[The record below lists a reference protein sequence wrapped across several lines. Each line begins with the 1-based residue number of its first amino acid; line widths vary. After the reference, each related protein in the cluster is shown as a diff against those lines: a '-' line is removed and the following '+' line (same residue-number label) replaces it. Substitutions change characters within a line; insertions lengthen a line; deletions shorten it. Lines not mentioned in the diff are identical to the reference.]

1 MNGRE
6 QFMNDRLS
14 EILGRTLTDG
24 LGVKND
30 TPPTNTDP
38 PSNRSEEIL
47 ITMHV
52 LQLIMKH
59 ILNGGDLFDFLR
71 LRGID
76 VENIPEEESAPINKN
91 ILRYIAKR
99 RTAFSNSAFTQTIV
113 HAQAIIE
120 ALMRSRFS
128 HGEEEMPLTSEE
140 ETLSGDLAW
149 HTALLFCS
157 LYPSIDTVFYQYAF
171 NLPADRKNLD
181 TPVPDAVPLTDA
193 QKGEIETICNGFFR
207 LIPADNIN
215 VEPMDI
221 LTRYIAKEYGGK
233 EDEDGEPIV
242 PLSALAQSNRA
253 FLPIARAYR
262 LQGEIGA
269 AGAEGTQIR
278 VSSKGDELVTIYA
291 KISDRDGNPISPS
304 ATHTN
309 LCAAFGQIWEENGYQ
324 PCVVSVEK
332 IYRTYAGLSNNEHAT
347 PQQLTEIEAAID
359 EMLFMP
365 AEVNFSEQISKQKKI
380 KKKDDIDYKDA
391 HFKGTMLPA
400 QKVKATYNG
409 TTVTAYKIYDMP
421 LFYKYSHATG
431 QIAQVDRKLLS
442 DMSATRKTAGKGRKN
457 RTEAEKATGTM
468 YGGTRVVNLRRYILT
483 AIEDIKRI
491 AKKNKGRPLGAGART
506 ILYADIAAKCGY
518 DITSAQTIRTL
529 RSNVDGYLS
538 ELVSSGHISKYEIA
552 REKQKYVGVR
562 IDP

>member
-1 MNGRE
+1 MPEKKMNIAYTNEIIREMSGLKDLSFGGIPNAAPMDEGERLLSRMYSLHFLLVYVATGRNVE
-6 QFMNDRLS
+6 THLQHCGYKKDKLNSAWWKQFDHIRQNAAGRYSKNARYYIAASQFILRPEDNDLMQAGDVTAAARFNLATQCALLMS
-14 EILGRTLTDG
+14 ALHPEADHPFFKAAIGDMPEYIQKKKHPAFTPSPELT
-24 LGVKND
+24 
-30 TPPTNTDP
+30 
-38 PSNRSEEIL
+38 
-47 ITMHV
+47 
-52 LQLIMKH
+52 
-59 ILNGGDLFDFLR
+59 
-71 LRGID
+71 
-76 VENIPEEESAPINKN
+76 PEEWEQVEKICKGALEIYEQDISREAAEI
-91 ILRYIAKR
+91 IARY
-99 RTAFSNSAFTQTIV
+99 V
-113 HAQAIIE
+113 
-120 ALMRSRFS
+120 
-128 HGEEEMPLTSEE
+128 
-140 ETLSGDLAW
+140 
-149 HTALLFCS
+149 
-157 LYPSIDTVFYQYAF
+157 
-171 NLPADRKNLD
+171 
-181 TPVPDAVPLTDA
+181 
-193 QKGEIETICNGFFR
+193 
-207 LIPADNIN
+207 
-215 VEPMDI
+215 
-221 LTRYIAKEYGGK
+221 AKEYRK
-233 EDEDGEPIV
+233 NDSEDGDSVV
-242 PLSALAQSNRA
+242 PLSALTQSDRT

-262 LQGEIGA
+262 LQDEIGA

-309 LCAAFGQIWEENGYQ
+309 LCAAFGQIWEENGCQ

-332 IYRTYAGLSNNEHAT
+332 IYRTYAGLSYDEHAT
-347 PQQLTEIEAAID
+347 PQQLSEVEAAID

-391 HFKGTMLPA
+391 HFKGTMIPA

-409 TTVTAYKIYDMP
+409 ATVTAYKIYDMP
-421 LFYKYSHATG
+421 LFYKYSHAVG

-442 DMSATRKTAGKGRKN
+442 DISTTRKSVGEGKR
-457 RTEAEKATGTM
+457 RRSEAEKSTGGV

-483 AIEDIKRI
+483 AIEDMKRI
-491 AKKNKGRPLGAGART
+491 AKKSKSKPLGTGART

-562 IDP
+562 IDL

>member
-1 MNGRE
+1 MPEKKMNIAYTNEIIREMSGLKDLSFGGIPNAAPMDEGERLLSRMYSLHFLLVYVATGRNVE
-6 QFMNDRLS
+6 THLQHCGYKKDKLNSAWWKQFDHIRQNAAGRYSKNARYYIAASQFILRPEDNDLMQAGDVTAAARFNLATQCALLMS
-14 EILGRTLTDG
+14 ALHPEADHPFFKAAIGDMPEYIQKKKHPAFTPSPELT
-24 LGVKND
+24 
-30 TPPTNTDP
+30 
-38 PSNRSEEIL
+38 
-47 ITMHV
+47 
-52 LQLIMKH
+52 
-59 ILNGGDLFDFLR
+59 
-71 LRGID
+71 
-76 VENIPEEESAPINKN
+76 PEEWEQVEKICKGALEIYEQDISREAAEI
-91 ILRYIAKR
+91 IARY
-99 RTAFSNSAFTQTIV
+99 V
-113 HAQAIIE
+113 
-120 ALMRSRFS
+120 
-128 HGEEEMPLTSEE
+128 
-140 ETLSGDLAW
+140 
-149 HTALLFCS
+149 
-157 LYPSIDTVFYQYAF
+157 
-171 NLPADRKNLD
+171 
-181 TPVPDAVPLTDA
+181 
-193 QKGEIETICNGFFR
+193 
-207 LIPADNIN
+207 
-215 VEPMDI
+215 
-221 LTRYIAKEYGGK
+221 AKEYRKNDG
-233 EDEDGEPIV
+233 EDGDSVV
-242 PLSALAQSNRA
+242 PLSALTQSDRA

-262 LQGEIGA
+262 LQDEIGA

-309 LCAAFGQIWEENGYQ
+309 LCAAFGQIWEENGCQ

-332 IYRTYAGLSNNEHAT
+332 IYRTYAGLSYDEHAT
-347 PQQLTEIEAAID
+347 PQQLAEVEAAID

-391 HFKGTMLPA
+391 HFKGTMIPA

-409 TTVTAYKIYDMP
+409 ATVTAYKIYDMP
-421 LFYKYSHATG
+421 LFYKYSHAVG

-442 DMSATRKTAGKGRKN
+442 DISTTRKSVGEGKR
-457 RTEAEKATGTM
+457 RRSEAEKSTGGV

-483 AIEDIKRI
+483 AIEDMKRI
-491 AKKNKGRPLGAGART
+491 AKKSKGKPLGTGART

-562 IDP
+562 IDL

>member
-1 MNGRE
+1 MTAAARFNLATQCALLMSALHPEADHPFFKAAIGDMPE
-6 QFMNDRLS
+6 YIQKKKHPAFTPS
-14 EILGRTLTDG
+14 PELT
-24 LGVKND
+24 
-30 TPPTNTDP
+30 
-38 PSNRSEEIL
+38 
-47 ITMHV
+47 
-52 LQLIMKH
+52 
-59 ILNGGDLFDFLR
+59 
-71 LRGID
+71 
-76 VENIPEEESAPINKN
+76 PEEWEQVEKICKGALEIYEQDISREAAEI
-91 ILRYIAKR
+91 IARY
-99 RTAFSNSAFTQTIV
+99 V
-113 HAQAIIE
+113 
-120 ALMRSRFS
+120 
-128 HGEEEMPLTSEE
+128 
-140 ETLSGDLAW
+140 
-149 HTALLFCS
+149 
-157 LYPSIDTVFYQYAF
+157 
-171 NLPADRKNLD
+171 
-181 TPVPDAVPLTDA
+181 
-193 QKGEIETICNGFFR
+193 
-207 LIPADNIN
+207 
-215 VEPMDI
+215 
-221 LTRYIAKEYGGK
+221 AKEYRK
-233 EDEDGEPIV
+233 NDSEDGDSVV
-242 PLSALAQSNRA
+242 PLSALTQSDRA

-262 LQGEIGA
+262 LQDEIGA

-309 LCAAFGQIWEENGYQ
+309 LCAAFGQIWEENGCQ

-332 IYRTYAGLSNNEHAT
+332 IYRTYAGLSYDEHAT
-347 PQQLTEIEAAID
+347 PQQLAEVEAAID

-391 HFKGTMLPA
+391 HFKGTMIPA

-409 TTVTAYKIYDMP
+409 ATVTAYKIYDMP
-421 LFYKYSHATG
+421 LFYKYSHAVG

-442 DMSATRKTAGKGRKN
+442 DISTTRKSVGEGKR
-457 RTEAEKATGTM
+457 RRSEAEKSTGGV

-483 AIEDIKRI
+483 AIEDMKRI
-491 AKKNKGRPLGAGART
+491 AKKSKGKPLGTGART

-562 IDP
+562 IDL

>member
-1 MNGRE
+1 MPEKKMNIAYTNEIIREMSGLKDLSFGGIPNAAPMDEGERLLSRMYSLHFLLVYVATGRNVE
-6 QFMNDRLS
+6 THLQHCGYKKDKLNSAWWKQFDHIRQNAAGRYSKNARYYIAASQFILRPEDNDLMQAGDVTAAARFNLATQCALLMS
-14 EILGRTLTDG
+14 ALHPEADHPFFKAAIGDMPEYIQKKKHPAFTPSPELT
-24 LGVKND
+24 
-30 TPPTNTDP
+30 
-38 PSNRSEEIL
+38 
-47 ITMHV
+47 
-52 LQLIMKH
+52 
-59 ILNGGDLFDFLR
+59 
-71 LRGID
+71 
-76 VENIPEEESAPINKN
+76 PEEWEQVEKICKGALEIYEQDISREAAEI
-91 ILRYIAKR
+91 IARY
-99 RTAFSNSAFTQTIV
+99 V
-113 HAQAIIE
+113 
-120 ALMRSRFS
+120 
-128 HGEEEMPLTSEE
+128 
-140 ETLSGDLAW
+140 
-149 HTALLFCS
+149 
-157 LYPSIDTVFYQYAF
+157 
-171 NLPADRKNLD
+171 
-181 TPVPDAVPLTDA
+181 
-193 QKGEIETICNGFFR
+193 
-207 LIPADNIN
+207 
-215 VEPMDI
+215 
-221 LTRYIAKEYGGK
+221 AKEYRKNDG
-233 EDEDGEPIV
+233 EDGDSVV
-242 PLSALAQSNRA
+242 PLSALTQSDRA

-262 LQGEIGA
+262 LQDEIGA

-309 LCAAFGQIWEENGYQ
+309 LCAAFGQIWEENGCQ

-332 IYRTYAGLSNNEHAT
+332 IYRTYAGLSNDEHAT
-347 PQQLTEIEAAID
+347 PQQLAEVEAAID

-391 HFKGTMLPA
+391 HFKGTMIPA

-409 TTVTAYKIYDMP
+409 ATVTAYKIYDMP
-421 LFYKYSHATG
+421 LFYKYSHAVG

-442 DMSATRKTAGKGRKN
+442 DISTTRKSVGEGKR
-457 RTEAEKATGTM
+457 RRSEAEKSTGGV

-483 AIEDIKRI
+483 AIEDMKRI
-491 AKKNKGRPLGAGART
+491 AKKSKSKPLGTGART

-562 IDP
+562 IDL

>member
-1 MNGRE
+1 MPEKKMNIAYTNEIIREMSGLKGLSFGGIPNAAPMDEGERLLSRMYSLHFLLVYVATGRNVE
-6 QFMNDRLS
+6 THLQHCGYKKDKLNSAWWKQFDHIRQNAAGRYSKNARYYIAASQFILRPEDNDLMQAGDVTAAARFNLATQCALLMS
-14 EILGRTLTDG
+14 ALHPEADHPFFKAAIGDMPEYIQKKKHPAFTPSPELT
-24 LGVKND
+24 
-30 TPPTNTDP
+30 
-38 PSNRSEEIL
+38 
-47 ITMHV
+47 
-52 LQLIMKH
+52 
-59 ILNGGDLFDFLR
+59 
-71 LRGID
+71 
-76 VENIPEEESAPINKN
+76 PEEWEQVEKICKGALEIYEQDISREAAEI
-91 ILRYIAKR
+91 IARY
-99 RTAFSNSAFTQTIV
+99 V
-113 HAQAIIE
+113 
-120 ALMRSRFS
+120 
-128 HGEEEMPLTSEE
+128 
-140 ETLSGDLAW
+140 
-149 HTALLFCS
+149 
-157 LYPSIDTVFYQYAF
+157 
-171 NLPADRKNLD
+171 
-181 TPVPDAVPLTDA
+181 
-193 QKGEIETICNGFFR
+193 
-207 LIPADNIN
+207 
-215 VEPMDI
+215 
-221 LTRYIAKEYGGK
+221 AKEYRKNDG
-233 EDEDGEPIV
+233 EDGDSVV
-242 PLSALAQSNRA
+242 PLSALTQSDRA

-262 LQGEIGA
+262 LQDEIGA

-309 LCAAFGQIWEENGYQ
+309 LCAAFGQIWEENGCQ

-332 IYRTYAGLSNNEHAT
+332 IYRTYAGLSYDEHAT
-347 PQQLTEIEAAID
+347 PQQLAEVEAAID

-391 HFKGTMLPA
+391 HFKGTMIPA

-409 TTVTAYKIYDMP
+409 ATVTAYKIYDMP
-421 LFYKYSHATG
+421 LFYKYSHAVG

-442 DMSATRKTAGKGRKN
+442 DISTTRKSVGEGKR
-457 RTEAEKATGTM
+457 RRSEAEKSTGGV

-483 AIEDIKRI
+483 AIEDMKRI
-491 AKKNKGRPLGAGART
+491 AKKSKGKPLGTGART

-562 IDP
+562 IDL

>member
-1 MNGRE
+1 MPEGKITVTLTN
-6 QFMNDRLS
+6 
-14 EILGRTLTDG
+14 EILQEMSGIKGLRFAGISDKKEMNECERLLSRMETMHFLLGYIASGEYVEDYLQQCDEKKENFNPSWWKQFYHISKAAASKYSKNVRYFIASTRFIAQENDDVLVNTGDTNALGRLNLVSQCALLMNALHPDADHPFFKSSIGDMPEYITKGEYPVFTPSPELTD
-24 LGVKND
+24 
-30 TPPTNTDP
+30 
-38 PSNRSEEIL
+38 EEWK
-47 ITMHV
+47 
-52 LQLIMKH
+52 Q
-59 ILNGGDLFDFLR
+59 
-71 LRGID
+71 
-76 VENIPEEESAPINKN
+76 VEQICKGALEI
-91 ILRYIAKR
+91 YR
-99 RTAFSNSAFTQTIV
+99 R
-113 HAQAIIE
+113 
-120 ALMRSRFS
+120 
-128 HGEEEMPLTSEE
+128 
-140 ETLSGDLAW
+140 
-149 HTALLFCS
+149 
-157 LYPSIDTVFYQYAF
+157 
-171 NLPADRKNLD
+171 
-181 TPVPDAVPLTDA
+181 
-193 QKGEIETICNGFFR
+193 
-207 LIPADNIN
+207 NIN
-215 VEPMDI
+215 RDATEIVA
-221 LTRYIAKEYGGK
+221 RYVVQEYGAVD
-233 EDEDGEPIV
+233 DEENGESVV
-242 PLSALAQSNRA
+242 PLSALTQSNRA
-253 FLPIARAYR
+253 FLPISRAYR
-262 LQGEIGA
+262 LQDEIGA
-269 AGAEGTQIR
+269 AGADGTQIR

-291 KISDRDGNPISPS
+291 KISDKYGNPISPS

-332 IYRTYAGLSNNEHAT
+332 IYRTYAGLSHDEHAT
-347 PQQLTEIEAAID
+347 PQQLTEVEAAID

-409 TTVTAYKIYDMP
+409 ATVTAYKLYDMP
-421 LFYKYSHATG
+421 LFYKYSHAIG

-491 AKKNKGRPLGAGART
+491 AKKNKGKPLGAGART

-518 DITSAQTIRTL
+518 DISSPRTTRTL

-562 IDP
+562 IDL